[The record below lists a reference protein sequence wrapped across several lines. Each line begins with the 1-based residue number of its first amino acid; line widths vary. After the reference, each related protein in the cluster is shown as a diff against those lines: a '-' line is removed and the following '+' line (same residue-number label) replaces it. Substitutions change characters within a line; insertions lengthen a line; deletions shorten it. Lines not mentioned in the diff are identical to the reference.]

1 MTLRSTD
8 AGDTD
13 MKTEMSERP
22 WQVGGGTA
30 EVPGDEC
37 QAFAA
42 RSAKSGVPLVNRRV
56 RNRTHG
62 GVGAEGGQ
70 PPSAT

>member
-8 AGDTD
+8 EGDAD
-13 MKTEMSERP
+13 RRAERP
-22 WQVGGGTA
+22 ERSREIGGGTA

-62 GVGAEGGQ
+62 GVGAGGG
-70 PPSAT
+70 

>member
-13 MKTEMSERP
+13 MRTEMFERP
-22 WQVGGGTA
+22 REVGGRTA

-42 RSAKSGVPLVNRRV
+42 RSAEIGVPLVNRRV

-62 GVGAEGGQ
+62 GVGAGGG
-70 PPSAT
+70 

>member
-1 MTLRSTD
+1 
-8 AGDTD
+8 

-22 WQVGGGTA
+22 REIGGGA
-30 EVPGDEC
+30 ADVPGDEC

-42 RSAKSGVPLVNRRV
+42 RSAETGVPLVNRRV

-62 GVGAEGGQ
+62 GVGAGGG
-70 PPSAT
+70 

>member
-1 MTLRSTD
+1 MR
-8 AGDTD
+8 
-13 MKTEMSERP
+13 TEMFERP
-22 WQVGGGTA
+22 REVGGRTA

-42 RSAKSGVPLVNRRV
+42 RSAEIGVPLVNRRV